1 NYPHHERQ
9 QSKPAN
15 DGSKENKESLESYS
29 VQAVDDE
36 TPESFSI
43 SKENS
48 SSNAEYTSEK
58 YVCCKFVWDSGSAA
72 HIVSDESLLRSKK
85 PCARRF
91 RTLNST
97 FESTFVGD
105 VVCELADRS
114 ILILR
119 EVYCVPGVHTNLIAA
134 GQVRE
139 FQTAITDEKL
149 KRLDTD
155 HIIGHV
161 EDKLPIVR
169 VKVHTADNASMVLT
183 AKTASDHI
191 ISDESSSAGSGDAT
205 DSEADED
212 VSIRLLYPSSSDSI
226 SLESRVW
233 HTKLGHPSARQF
245 ALWCKVLNLQGLRHV
260 PSIHCAGCMLSKPTL
275 VRPKQSDGLT
285 EVTQSFEILHVDL
298 SGPFET
304 PRAYDNTR
312 YFLTIVDRYSRY
324 VAAIPLKYKTEAAT
338 ELVKFMRQSFT
349 NLKSSHYP
357 RQIRSDNGSEFVND
371 NVRNFLD
378 YWGIEARY
386 TQSHSS
392 HQNGI
397 AERMNRTLQD
407 KARTLLLHSNVPLPF
422 WSEAIRTAAYILNW
436 TPRPSLDDHAPME
449 RWLRK
454 SAIPKLPDFHPFG
467 CWSHVRYPKAL
478 RTSKF
483 GPITVEC
490 AYLGPSVAR
499 SGHRF
504 FTYDPPH
511 VFESDQADF
520 DDTRFY
526 FREYFVDDAM
536 CTKIH
541 NSNRLPST
549 LLPCIKYPPS
559 AKKRTKNENEENF
572 RRLQELFAPSTYD
585 PSVKKLTSGNSPLL
599 EHDLTSPSKRAKANP
614 GLRGSLGQAT
624 SPASDSSHLSDI
636 RSEPAPSPQTSS
648 TSTATDQQSSSPRF
662 LPSESLSSSSSTPKT
677 GSPDSTS
684 SSNRTSSTNS
694 KNAKKLEQSKKTS
707 KRKPRVNT
715 KNSIPKVTRKPA
727 KSSASKADPKP
738 QDQHSSSD
746 DVGLS
751 TKKRLTPPAQ
761 MGDDSSV
768 PFQNTRSKTRRTILE
783 SHSVFRGR
791 NDATI
796 REPPK
801 CMLVKVT
808 DERNKTST
816 TMVRTLERLHPNDGE
831 NRADSLLSSHADSRS
846 RENSLIEENSNVLLA
861 LFVESINHV
870 GQSSDITRPVPNSYT
885 EAKRSPEWD
894 KWKKACEA
902 EIAAHIRNGTFK
914 PVRKTADIKP
924 IGCRWV
930 FAIKDDERYK
940 ARLVARGYTQVEG
953 IDYAETFSPVIKQ
966 DSIRLIFAIA
976 AKLKMSIHHID
987 VSTAFLYGTLEEDI
1001 YMIQPPGFKFTPDG
1015 QKDDGEYVLKLQK
1028 SLYGLKQSPLVWNE
1042 TLNKEFLKQGFKR
1055 AINEPC
1061 IYYKGEGKNA
1071 LLVGVYVDDMLI
1083 VGANQKQ
1090 IDKVKKDLSNRFEMK
1105 DLGPVKK
1112 FLGINVLHGKDF
1124 RVLHLSDYIDSIL
1137 RDYGMLNCNG
1147 VNIPIPPKDLDAN
1160 SEDDNEPCDQKEYR
1174 SIIGKLL
1181 YAANCVRFD
1190 INYVVSRLSRYLSD
1204 PREKHMRAA
1213 KRVIRYLSKTRTY
1226 GI

>member
-1 NYPHHERQ
+1 
-9 QSKPAN
+9 
-15 DGSKENKESLESYS
+15 
-29 VQAVDDE
+29 
-36 TPESFSI
+36 
-43 SKENS
+43 
-48 SSNAEYTSEK
+48 
-58 YVCCKFVWDSGSAA
+58 
-72 HIVSDESLLRSKK
+72 
-85 PCARRF
+85 
-91 RTLNST
+91 
-97 FESTFVGD
+97 
-105 VVCELADRS
+105 
-114 ILILR
+114 
-119 EVYCVPGVHTNLIAA
+119 
-134 GQVRE
+134 
-139 FQTAITDEKL
+139 
-149 KRLDTD
+149 
-155 HIIGHV
+155 
-161 EDKLPIVR
+161 
-169 VKVHTADNASMVLT
+169 
-183 AKTASDHI
+183 
-191 ISDESSSAGSGDAT
+191 
-205 DSEADED
+205 
-212 VSIRLLYPSSSDSI
+212 
-226 SLESRVW
+226 
-233 HTKLGHPSARQF
+233 
-245 ALWCKVLNLQGLRHV
+245 
-260 PSIHCAGCMLSKPTL
+260 
-275 VRPKQSDGLT
+275 
-285 EVTQSFEILHVDL
+285 
-298 SGPFET
+298 
-304 PRAYDNTR
+304 
-312 YFLTIVDRYSRY
+312 
-324 VAAIPLKYKTEAAT
+324 
-338 ELVKFMRQSFT
+338 
-349 NLKSSHYP
+349 
-357 RQIRSDNGSEFVND
+357 
-371 NVRNFLD
+371 
-378 YWGIEARY
+378 
-386 TQSHSS
+386 
-392 HQNGI
+392 
-397 AERMNRTLQD
+397 
-407 KARTLLLHSNVPLPF
+407 
-422 WSEAIRTAAYILNW
+422 
-436 TPRPSLDDHAPME
+436 
-449 RWLRK
+449 
-454 SAIPKLPDFHPFG
+454 
-467 CWSHVRYPKAL
+467 PKAL

-572 RRLQELFAPSTYD
+572 RRLQELFAPSTFD

-636 RSEPAPSPQTSS
+636 RSEPAPSPQMSS

-761 MGDDSSV
+761 MDDDSSV

-861 LFVESINHV
+861 LFTESINHV

-1015 QKDDGEYVLKLQK
+1015 RKDDGEYVLKLQK

-1042 TLNKEFLKQGFKR
+1042 TLNEEFLKQGFKR

-1226 GI
+1226 GIVCQSNSQKELTCFCDANFASESDADCRSTTGSFITYADIPVSWKSKLQTMVAVSTLNSELVSLFYTTCEAVWLQNLLAELGLSNNCYILCDNQGAIKTIKNGSLLQGSKHIRVKAHFVKQNVELRNMSLSYISTKDNIADIFTKALPFATFDHLRSLGSLREIPAEGVLEHNT